1 VYFYLI
7 LQEIDERRSKRG
19 ISPELL
25 GEDMV
30 REILTAGTMAPSC
43 YNNQPWQL
51 VPVQGEK
58 LKELHESLAEGNRW
72 AKKAP
77 LIIALATRACD
88 DCRLDEGRDYA
99 HFDLGLCAMNMMLQ
113 ATHLGL
119 IAHPIAGFNP
129 KKVRTILQIPREYD
143 VVALLVIGKPGSTE
157 DLESWQIKSETAP
170 RDRKALDEV
179 VHWNGW

>member
-1 VYFYLI
+1 MI

-19 ISPELL
+19 LSPELL
-25 GEDMV
+25 STDMIQ
-30 REILTAGTMAPSC
+30 EILTAGTLAPSC
-43 YNNQPWQL
+43 YNNQPWHL

-58 LKELHESLAEGNRW
+58 LQELHEALAEGNRW

-77 LIIALATRACD
+77 LIIALVTRACD

-119 IAHPIAGFNP
+119 IAHPIAGFSP
-129 KKVRTILQIPREYD
+129 KKIRAILHIPKDYD
-143 VVALLVIGKPGSTE
+143 VVTLLVIGKPGSAE
-157 DLESWQIKSETAP
+157 DLENWQIKSETAP
-170 RDRKALDEV
+170 RERKNPEEV

>member
-1 VYFYLI
+1 ML
-7 LQEIDERRSKRG
+7 LSEIEQRRSRRG
-19 ISPELL
+19 LSIEPLQA
-25 GEDMV
+25 DIIQ
-30 REILTAGTMAPSC
+30 EILTAGTLAPSC

-58 LKELHESLAEGNRW
+58 LSELHEALAEGNRW

-77 LIIALATRACD
+77 LIIVLATRACD

-113 ATHLGL
+113 ATHRGL

-129 KKVRTILQIPREYD
+129 KKVRSILQIPKEYD
-143 VVALLVIGKPGSTE
+143 VVTLLVIGKPGLTE

-170 RDRKALDEV
+170 RDRKMLDEV
-179 VHWNGW
+179 VHWNVW